1 MTGTKLG
8 IDLGTSKVAIYQEG
22 HGVVLREPAV
32 LAVEEKTGRLIA
44 GGREAQEMIGREPPT
59 IRLIR
64 PMKGGVISDSD
75 YAQQLLT
82 YLVRKVCAYKVFKP
96 RAAVSIPALVTE
108 VEQRSVVKA
117 ATAAGIRRVALV
129 ENYVAAAVGAGLEIR
144 APRGCMVVDLG
155 AGTTDIAV
163 LSLRGVACGRSLRVG
178 GDDLDE
184 AIVRGL
190 RAGQGHLIGKLT
202 AEAVKKQIGS
212 ALPGEDNPVMA
223 VRGRDMLTGLPR
235 SRQVDAHTVWQYLQ
249 EPLSEI
255 LQAVQW
261 VLENTPPELAGDVME
276 DGMVLTGGGAGLAGM
291 AEFLQ
296 RETRTPC
303 RVAEHPAD
311 CVAIGTGRVLPHL
324 DAMRSGVYDIN
335 QFTSNWS
342 EWAEV

>member
-8 IDLGTSKVAIYQEG
+8 IDLGTSKIAIYQEG

-44 GGREAQEMIGREPPT
+44 GGHEAYEMIGREPPS

-64 PMKGGVISDSD
+64 PMKGGVISDCD

-96 RAAVSIPALVTE
+96 RAAVSVPASVTE

-129 ENYVAAAVGAGLEIR
+129 EEYVAAAVGAGLDIR
-144 APRGCMVVDLG
+144 APHGCMVVDIG
-155 AGTTDIAV
+155 AGTTDVAV
-163 LSLRGVACGRSLRVG
+163 LSLCGVACGRSLRIG

-184 AIVRGL
+184 AIARGL
-190 RAGQGHLIGKLT
+190 RAGQGHIIGKLT
-202 AEAVKKQIGS
+202 AEMVKKQIGR
-212 ALPGEDNPVMA
+212 ALPGEDNPKME
-223 VRGRDMLTGLPR
+223 VRGRDALTGLPR
-235 SRQVDAHTVWQYLQ
+235 SRLVDAQTVGQFLE
-249 EPLSEI
+249 EPLWEI
-255 LQAVQW
+255 LKVVRW
-261 VLENTPPELAGDVME
+261 VLENTPPELATDVME
-276 DGMVLTGGGAGLAGM
+276 DGMVLTGGGAVLTGM

-296 RETRTPC
+296 QQTHTPC
-303 RVAEHPAD
+303 RLAERPAD

-324 DAMRSGVYDIN
+324 DSMRSGVYDIN